1 MELYK
6 YTGSV
11 ADVYKRQVQAS
22 LHPGYNIGE
31 LLGRSIHPICELFL
45 CLLVIFQHDGGSLIL
60 PVDCPPGGQVI
71 RSDKAQDGDG
81 APEAHFLSSHS
92 ADTSPS
98 L

>member
-1 MELYK
+1 MSWKIHRAFLI
-6 YTGSV
+6 
-11 ADVYKRQVQAS
+11 AA
-22 LHPGYNIGE
+22 IW
-31 LLGRSIHPICELFL
+31 IHPICELFL
-45 CLLVIFQHDGGSLIL
+45 CLLVIFQHDGSSLIL
-60 PVDCPPGGQVI
+60 SVNRPPGGQVV